1 MVESKAGPLKDKTF
15 DKFHRCNWVSTDFIG
30 MGRGGGGGSAVFIDV
45 KYYLILRYIV
55 IVSICL
61 GF

>member
-30 MGRGGGGGSAVFIDV
+30 MGRGGGGEVLFSSMSSIISFYV
-45 KYYLILRYIV
+45 IL
-55 IVSICL
+55 
-61 GF
+61 